1 LGSVG
6 KSSILNRED
15 TNERKDEIAWYLHS
29 VPTTFIKTLQRCMSR
44 SGKKGREHMQDEPS
58 SYQIRLKGHLSPQ
71 WATYFDGFTLTNSEN
86 GEALLTGVITD
97 QAALHGVLAKIRDL
111 GLPLLSV
118 NNIANGQARKEQ
130 E

>member
-1 LGSVG
+1 MVFALRTYYT
-6 KSSILNRED
+6 KN
-15 TNERKDEIAWYLHS
+15 
-29 VPTTFIKTLQRCMSR
+29 TTQVHYSR
-44 SGKKGREHMQDEPS
+44 SRKKGIEYMQDEPS
-58 SYQIRLKGHLSPQ
+58 SYQFRLKGHLSPQ

-118 NNIANGQARKEQ
+118 NNIANEQARKEQ